1 MQTLQNQ
8 AQTQPRPAEPERTD
22 WKRFLLDLTETL
34 VLAVVLFLGIN
45 TVSARVRV
53 DGTSMNPTL
62 QNGEFV
68 LVSRLAYKMHPP
80 ERGDII
86 VFRSTT
92 DELDL
97 IKRVIGL
104 PGDEVRV
111 EGGRV
116 IVNEQVLEE
125 PYITAPP
132 EYSGRWR
139 VPEAHLFVLGDNR
152 NNSSDSHAWGV
163 LPLENVIGKGLMI
176 YWPPDQWGL
185 INHIQIAVAKP

>member
-1 MQTLQNQ
+1 LQNLEIEGR
-8 AQTQPRPAEPERTD
+8 AQGPVAEPERTE

-45 TVSARVRV
+45 AVSARVRV

-68 LVSRLAYKMHPP
+68 LVSRLAYKIHAP

-104 PGDEVRV
+104 PGDEVLV
-111 EGGRV
+111 ESGRV
-116 IVNEQVLEE
+116 IVNGQALEE

-132 EYSGRWR
+132 SYSGSWQ
-139 VPEAHLFVLGDNR
+139 VPEGYLFVLGDNR

-163 LPLENVIGKGLMI
+163 LPLKNVIGKGLVI
-176 YWPPDQWGL
+176 YWPPNEWDL
-185 INHIQIAVAKP
+185 INHIQIAVAAP